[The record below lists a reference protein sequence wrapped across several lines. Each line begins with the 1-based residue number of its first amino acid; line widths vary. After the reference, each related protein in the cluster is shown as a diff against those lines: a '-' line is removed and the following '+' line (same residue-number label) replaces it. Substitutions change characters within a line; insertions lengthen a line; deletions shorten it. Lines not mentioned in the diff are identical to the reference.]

1 MKRICKRVFAM
12 LATLVLLLSSFS
24 TAYAME
30 ATTDVR
36 KIVEESSVMPRAAV
50 TIYHYENGRFN
61 DSAVKY
67 FESPMSGKAGIA
79 LIGMPTD
86 GTSDGKIK
94 ATLYAKNIL
103 ENYAEIASHE
113 VDANG
118 EASYE
123 YCDWVYKGDDLMLV
137 ITTTSDKDMVVVAEV
152 IVQV

>member
-1 MKRICKRVFAM
+1 MKRICKRVLAM
-12 LATLVLLLSSFS
+12 IATLALLLSSFS

-30 ATTDVR
+30 TTADVR
-36 KIVEESSVMPRAAV
+36 NIAEENSAMPRAGV
-50 TIYHYENGRFN
+50 TIYHYENDRFN
-61 DSAVKY
+61 KSAAETFK
-67 FESPMSGKAGIA
+67 SPMSGKVGIV

-103 ENYAEIASHE
+103 GHYAEIASHE

-137 ITTTSDKDMVVVAEV
+137 ITATSDKDMVVVAEV